1 MAEHRRVDTYAFHL
15 VWLAIGLTTIF
26 VVQMTVLEFFPM
38 PKGGLGFGLR
48 LALDLAVPFVGIFVT
63 GFAIWLAVAAVL
75 ASIKRR
81 FRRAAS
87 HVIAIIAIPLAA
99 LILGRLFIFDPY
111 YWYVVAHKDRFIA
124 EAKAASKSGSPSFAV
139 LETRDVS
146 FGLATNPPTFISI
159 IYDESDEIGLD
170 PLARSQEWRT
180 VHQEQI
186 DLAASF
192 VEDWQFVK
200 HLTGHF
206 FLLHAGG

>member
-1 MAEHRRVDTYAFHL
+1 MYAYAFHL
-15 VWLAIGLTTIF
+15 VWLAIGLTAIF

-48 LALDLAVPFVGIFVT
+48 LALNFAVPFVGFFVI
-63 GFAIWLAVAAVL
+63 GFAIWLAVAAML

-87 HVIAIIAIPLAA
+87 LIIAIIAIPLAA
-99 LILGRLFIFDPY
+99 LVLGRLFIFDPY
-111 YWYVVAHKDRFIA
+111 YWYVVANKDRFTA
-124 EAKAASKSGSPSFAV
+124 EAKAASKATSPAFAV
-139 LETRDVS
+139 LESRDVS

-170 PLARSQEWRT
+170 PSARSPEWRT
-180 VHQEQI
+180 VHQQQI
-186 DLAASF
+186 ERAAGSYID
-192 VEDWQFVK
+192 EWQFVK
-200 HLTGHF
+200 HLRGHF